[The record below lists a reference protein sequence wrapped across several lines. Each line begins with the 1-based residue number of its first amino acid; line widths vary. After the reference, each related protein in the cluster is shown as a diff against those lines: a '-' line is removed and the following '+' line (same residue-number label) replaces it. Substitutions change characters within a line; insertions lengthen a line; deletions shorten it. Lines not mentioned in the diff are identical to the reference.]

1 MSFLAAHLVSIL
13 QWLSIGLALVSG
25 ALWIWSAKVPLNLT
39 YHSNEPFVLDLKV
52 LQQRADQ
59 ITNDAAVKATFAE
72 QSRLSAAAG
81 AAAFL
86 SAIFQL
92 LALFP

>member
-13 QWLSIGLALVSG
+13 QWSSIGLALVSG

-39 YHSNEPFVLDLKV
+39 YYANEPFVLEMKV

-59 ITNDAAVKATFAE
+59 ITNDAAIKSAFAK
-72 QSRLSAAAG
+72 QSHLSAAAG
-81 AAAFL
+81 VAAFL
-86 SAIFQL
+86 SAVFQL
-92 LALFP
+92 LALIP